1 MNTQEIIEELTRCDR
16 LVIRERLSGVYSRRY
31 IDYMFDNGRKRT
43 ELFRKV
49 VRAYWN
55 NKLGLTEKVEGFI
68 YELKNKQEE
77 ELV

>member
-43 ELFRKV
+43 ELFRNV
-49 VRAYWN
+49 VRTYWN

-68 YELKNKQEE
+68 YEFKNKE
-77 ELV
+77 ELA